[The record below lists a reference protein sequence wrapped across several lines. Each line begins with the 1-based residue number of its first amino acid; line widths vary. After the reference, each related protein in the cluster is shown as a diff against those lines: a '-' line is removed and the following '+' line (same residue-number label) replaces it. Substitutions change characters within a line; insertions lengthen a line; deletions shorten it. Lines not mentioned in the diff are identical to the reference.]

1 MIRGG
6 VWLSTHDELVTT
18 YLNAFAKFI
27 KAIDF
32 QKLQQTIR
40 EHSDNSDTYTN
51 IKDISSEQ
59 QSIVLKRKPEHVVL
73 RCDGKC
79 K

>member
-6 VWLSTHDELVTT
+6 VWPLTHDELVTT
-18 YLNAFAKFI
+18 CLNAFAKFI

-40 EHSDNSDTYTN
+40 EHSDNCDTYTN
-51 IKDISSEQ
+51 LKDISSEQ
-59 QSIVLKRKPEHVVL
+59 LSIVPQKK
-73 RCDGKC
+73 KNQSM
-79 K
+79 